1 MINIRRETYESG
13 MEMETK
19 VDNDGILW
27 LNERHTEEELDHK
40 RLCNKISFRS

>member
-1 MINIRRETYESG
+1 MIDISRKTYESNDI
-13 MEMETK
+13 ETI
-19 VDNDGILW
+19 VDNEGILW

>member
-1 MINIRRETYESG
+1 MIDISRKTYESNDT
-13 MEMETK
+13 ETI

>member
-1 MINIRRETYESG
+1 MIDISRKTYESN
-13 MEMETK
+13 EMETI
-19 VDNDGILW
+19 VDNDGMLR